1 MSSGT
6 GLGAYLREIRER
18 QGLSLPEIAAE
29 TKISCRFLE
38 AIEEERWEELPGEV
52 YIVGY
57 LRAYAEAVGLDPGDV
72 LARYRETR
80 PQKGRDTLGHPSGEV
95 SPSRKGWWVVVG
107 VVLLVLALILL
118 YLWKF

>member
-72 LARYRETR
+72 LARYREVR
-80 PQKGRDTLGHPSGEV
+80 PQKGRDTLGPIRGEV
-95 SPSRKGWWVVVG
+95 SSSRKLWWVVAVLG
-107 VVLLVLALILL
+107 VLLVLALIF
-118 YLWKF
+118 YFWKF